1 MFLSDAVQIELRR
14 LNRINENEVLK
25 KEGDLFIAINVVNQ
39 QRRIIQ
45 LEMDLV
51 EKINKMAPSSGLH
64 RKILKG

>member
-39 QRRIIQ
+39 QRRII
-45 LEMDLV
+45 
-51 EKINKMAPSSGLH
+51 
-64 RKILKG
+64 